1 MSTDELSFAK
11 SWRRLGLT
19 EVWGIPILVFAIVV
33 VSLSSLAFDAARL
46 NNYTV
51 LWFPINTLAF
61 LCGLVIVVLFWWL
74 GRRLNFSE
82 NERPYF
88 NLATAATSMG
98 VKNAATLFFCEVFG
112 VPDSGNYL
120 VRFFG
125 GVGIGIGILLIY
137 SNILGARIEQT
148 KIQRELLDKEQYL
161 IGFRENISEI
171 FKEEEAELRKRT
183 TDELMPRLTAI
194 RESIRSSERP
204 AEVAKRIQ
212 DFLRDE
218 VKPISKALS
227 EEASR
232 LQRQIPASSVTLTP
246 PEQIRLDYS
255 RAIRPF
261 ASFIFVFICWMS
273 MCQMFLK
280 QATGLDVLLA
290 SLTYLFALLLYKY
303 LTKAFKNAS
312 VNQILFTCWL
322 PAFSASL
329 PAYLLLYQIPHDP
342 NSSVLMPTLLVVGAC
357 ISMLFSQS
365 MIIEARRAAIEVRL
379 KRVVDQFS
387 RENKLFEQRMWIA
400 KSTWYTLL
408 HGKVQ
413 AALTAATMRLSSKS
427 TFSDEGREAILN
439 DLNRAADAL
448 REPRLDLISV
458 EDSLNAIRSTWEG
471 ISQIKF
477 VADSTLRKRINQ
489 NLESSLVVNEI
500 LKESVSNAIKHGMAT
515 EVEIQLS
522 LDEVENLMISVEN
535 NGSKPTPRRADGIG
549 SAIFNSLCLNT
560 SLTWNGST
568 SKTEFVAVLPI
579 A

>member
-1 MSTDELSFAK
+1 MAKLDLSGCKNSGETVSTNELSFAK

-379 KRVVDQFS
+379 
-387 RENKLFEQRMWIA
+387 
-400 KSTWYTLL
+400 

-477 VADSTLRKRINQ
+477 VADSALRKRINQ